1 MSDKIQLPANGPDEE
16 LEAAG
21 GPLYVRFQDI
31 IMKKIEAGEF
41 LPGEKMPSER
51 VLAEMYGINRMTV
64 KSAVNALVNKG
75 YLYRLQGKGTFV
87 QKKDFHRLNLGLLSD
102 SGNLGITAMV
112 KSQGVKI
119 SNKILT
125 RGVITGSRFFSGK
138 LRIDMDEPVYSL
150 HRIRYGNE
158 EPIAVE
164 YTYVPYRFFPGMEQ
178 IDFKHV
184 SLYDYMD
191 SKDRMPVTFEQKFR
205 IVEVSKKE
213 GKYLELEQG
222 QVVYYFE
229 MIGLDSSDT
238 VVEYT
243 ESYTRTDKAEFI
255 FEIKG

>member
-1 MSDKIQLPANGPDEE
+1 MSDEIQLQEE
-16 LEAAG
+16 
-21 GPLYVRFQDI
+21 PLYVKFQDI
-31 IMKKIEAGEF
+31 IMKKIEAGEY
-41 LPGEKMPSER
+41 LPGEKLPSER

-64 KSAVNALVNKG
+64 KSAVNALETKG
-75 YLYRLQGKGTFV
+75 YLYRAQGKGTFV
-87 QKKDFHRLNLGLLSD
+87 QKKDFHRLNLGLLSE

-125 RGVITGSRFFSGK
+125 RGVLSGSRYFSNK
-138 LRIDMDEPVYSL
+138 LQTGLDDPVYSL

-164 YTYVPYRFFPGMEQ
+164 YTYMPHRFFPGMEL
-178 IDFKHV
+178 IDFENV

-191 SKDRMPVTFEQKFR
+191 SKGRMPITFEQKFQ
-205 IVEVSKKE
+205 IIEVSKKE
-213 GKYLELEQG
+213 AKYLELEQG

-229 MIGLDSSDT
+229 MIGLDGDNT
-238 VVEYT
+238 IVEYT

-255 FEIKG
+255 FDISG